1 MTGLI
6 QIYTGNGK
14 GKTTA
19 AFGLAM
25 RASGRG
31 LKVMIIQF
39 MKQGNAY
46 GEYFTAEKIDN
57 IEIKSFG
64 RSTFVSYE
72 NPDKIDV
79 DLAVQGLEFA
89 KMVLAGAQYDLVIL
103 DEVLVA
109 LMFKLIPLNSLI
121 ELLKNKH
128 EKVEVVLTGRG
139 APKTIIDMA
148 DLVSEIGEIK
158 HPYTQGIHSRK
169 GIDL

>member
-1 MTGLI
+1 MTELI

-46 GEYFTAEKIDN
+46 GEYFSAEKIDN

-64 RSTFVSYE
+64 RPTSYLM
-72 NPDKIDV
+72 KIPKHRF
-79 DLAVQGLEFA
+79 DLAVQGFRNLQ
-89 KMVLAGAQYDLVIL
+89 KKGLAGA
-103 DEVLVA
+103 
-109 LMFKLIPLNSLI
+109 
-121 ELLKNKH
+121 H
-128 EKVEVVLTGRG
+128 
-139 APKTIIDMA
+139 TI
-148 DLVSEIGEIK
+148 
-158 HPYTQGIHSRK
+158 
-169 GIDL
+169 